1 MLGHAGDA
9 SGGLYTKILT
19 IILHQHGAG
28 AASFSD
34 KGQTVNI
41 LCLTSGNHP
50 CLDSSGQAVCT
61 QMCGHNRSSEN
72 YPDRQVAGYDPR
84 VGT

>member
-50 CLDSSGQAVCT
+50 C
-61 QMCGHNRSSEN
+61 
-72 YPDRQVAGYDPR
+72 
-84 VGT
+84 